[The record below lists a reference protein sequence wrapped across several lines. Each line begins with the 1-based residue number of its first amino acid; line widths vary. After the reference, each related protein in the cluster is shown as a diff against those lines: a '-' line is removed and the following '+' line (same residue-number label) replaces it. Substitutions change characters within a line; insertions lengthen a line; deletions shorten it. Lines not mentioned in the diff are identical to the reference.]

1 MKINT
6 SALDPVTV
14 EVVANALR
22 SIADETYVALMK
34 SAYSTNIKERHDHSA
49 CLMDAKGR
57 LVVQAQRTQSVHL
70 TSMLGNVRTILDTYG
85 EDRLVEGDIFIS
97 NDPYAALGSHLP
109 DVNFS
114 MPVFAEGKLIGFSCN
129 IAHHADVGGMSPGSM
144 SAAMREIYQEGV
156 RMPLVRLF
164 AGGILNEDL
173 FRLILLNVR
182 LPEERKGDYMAQVAA
197 CRLGHRRFGEL
208 IKKYGPSLL
217 VSAFDEIIRRTEMR
231 FRRAIAEI
239 PEGTYFFEDC
249 MDDDGAGGPEV
260 PIRLQLTVKGDQ
272 IIFDFAGT
280 SAQVAGNFNCPL
292 NATLSAVCYTLKA
305 LIDNELPNNQGMIDS
320 VTVKA
325 EPGSFLNPTFP
336 AAVAYRAHTTQRV
349 VDVVMGALAQAIPD
363 RVLAASNGSN
373 TTAIFSGKD
382 PRNGQP
388 YLYLETL
395 GGGCGARAFKDGKD
409 GVQQHAANT
418 ANLPVEAIETEY
430 PLLVE
435 EYSLVPDTGGA
446 GKFRGGLALR
456 RTIRPRGHVCEFT
469 GAGERF
475 IKAPWGL
482 FGGGEGAKGR
492 FALVQRDGSEQALPP
507 KPHSLQ
513 ISPDQLLLIQSP
525 GAGGYGPPSS
535 RQHTAMARDSLSGK
549 FSPAYMASC
558 YGQVEISADE
568 LAAAVNGLDYE

>member
-1 MKINT
+1 MNNKAT
-6 SALDPVTV
+6 VLDPVTV
-14 EVVANALR
+14 EVIANALR
-22 SIADETYVALMK
+22 SIADETYIALMK

-57 LVVQAQRTQSVHL
+57 LIVQAQRTQSVHL
-70 TSMLGNVRTILDTYG
+70 TSMLGSVRTILDTYEVG
-85 EDRLVEGDIFIS
+85 DLQEGDIFMS

-109 DVNFS
+109 DVNIS
-114 MPVFAEGKLIGFSCN
+114 MPVFVGGQLIGFSCN

-144 SAAMREIYQEGV
+144 SAAMREIYQEGL

-164 AGGILNEDL
+164 ASGVLNEDL

-197 CRLGHRRFGEL
+197 CRLGSRRLGEL
-208 IKKYGPSLL
+208 TKKYGESLI

-239 PEGTYFFEDC
+239 PSGVYSFEDY

-260 PIRLQLTVKGDQ
+260 PIRLKVTIDGDH
-272 IIFDFAGT
+272 IDFDFTGT
-280 SAQVAGNFNCPL
+280 SPQVAGNFNCPL

-320 VTVKA
+320 VSVRA
-325 EPGSFLNPTFP
+325 ESGSFLNPTFP

-349 VDVVMGALAQAIPD
+349 VDVVMGALAQAIPH

-373 TTAIFSGKD
+373 TTAIFSGTD
-382 PRNGQP
+382 PRSGRP

-418 ANLPVEAIETEY
+418 ANLPVEAIESEY

-446 GKFRGGLALR
+446 GTYRGGLALR
-456 RTIRPRGHVCEFT
+456 RTIRPRDHICEFT

-475 IKAPWGL
+475 VKAPWGL

-492 FALVQRDGSEQALPP
+492 FAVVDRAGNEQGLSS
-507 KPHSLQ
+507 KPHPLK
-513 ISPDQLLLIQSP
+513 IAPDQLLLIQSP

-535 RQHTAMARDSLSGK
+535 RAESAIARDWLSGK
-549 FSPAYMASC
+549 FSATYMSSW
-558 YGQVEISADE
+558 YGQTEIHSHALE
-568 LAAAVNGLDYE
+568 AAANGLDYD